1 MNKPKADR
9 SKIKDTNIGI
19 LLSVPDK
26 QNAQRVAQ
34 EEDITLSAL
43 ARKAIREYCDRY
55 DQQKKERG
63 LSD

>member
-9 SKIKDTNIGI
+9 SKIKSTNIGI

-43 ARKAIREYCDRY
+43 ARKAIREYCERY
-55 DQQKKERG
+55 DEKKG
-63 LSD
+63 VKVNG

>member
-26 QNAQRVAQ
+26 KNAQRVAQ
-34 EEDITLSAL
+34 EEDISLSAL
-43 ARKAIREYCDRY
+43 ARKAIREYCERY
-55 DQQKKERG
+55 DEKKG
-63 LSD
+63 VKVNG